1 MNGNILSQIPASI
14 AAELRHFLEVCETSL
29 ALATREG
36 QILSGTEDYRPADFS
51 QQRKNLLPNLETS
64 LMNLRNQRSLWLNCH
79 PEERERCDEVK
90 LLFHKIQGILMK
102 LLSLDRENQQAM
114 LRRGLM
120 PAQFVPAS
128 AAQKPNYVASIY
140 QRHKSW

>member
-1 MNGNILSQIPASI
+1 MSLLSQIPASI
-14 AAELRHFLEVCETSL
+14 AAELHHFLEVCETTL
-29 ALATREG
+29 TLATREAQALAG
-36 QILSGTEDYRPADFS
+36 SEEYLPADFGR
-51 QQRKNLLPNLETS
+51 QRKNLLPNLETA

-79 PEERERCDEVK
+79 PEVREHCDEVK

-128 AAQKPNYVASIY
+128 ATQKPNYVASIY
-140 QRHKSW
+140 QRHKSR